1 MHISID
7 HSCRYMTKMNTRVGD
22 SMRAKHRLRK
32 SLPYYLYLDN
42 MKYNPHVSHC
52 GLLKS
57 AFLVKVCSLGSPW
70 HTYVY
75 INAMVVIGLPSL
87 VDWVCICPPPAQSA
101 RNWMCLALPHVGL
114 YTCLA

>member
-1 MHISID
+1 MRTLRGELRYLMHISID

-42 MKYNPHVSHC
+42 MKYNPRVSHC

-57 AFLVKVCSLGSPW
+57 AFLVKYVHLGVHGIHTSILMPW
-70 HTYVY
+70 
-75 INAMVVIGLPSL
+75 LS
-87 VDWVCICPPPAQSA
+87 
-101 RNWMCLALPHVGL
+101 
-114 YTCLA
+114 